1 MEKVNQS
8 IIYRNKDSDLDCEV
22 VRKHSIF
29 QWDEKEF
36 EAFKS
41 CAEEALSGH
50 KMPEGLDTPKIED
63 IIFKPPNKPIED
75 ISNPVRKVLVT
86 KQKVDKNLNVIK
98 VLDKYTIDKGS
109 KFHCLEKKENCTITG
124 FHPYDYD
131 NHDELNVVVQYDN
144 GEKGITYT
152 DSLRTI

>member
-8 IIYRNKDSDLDCEV
+8 IIYRNKDSDLDCEI
-22 VRKHSIF
+22 VREHSIF

-36 EAFKS
+36 KSFKS
-41 CAEEALSGH
+41 CVEDALINH
-50 KMPEGLDTPKIED
+50 KMPEGLDTSKIED

-98 VLDKYTIDKGS
+98 VLDKYTIDEGS
-109 KFHCLEKKENCTITG
+109 KFHCLEKKENCSITG
-124 FHPYDYD
+124 FQPYDYD
-131 NHDELNVVVQYDN
+131 NHDELDVIVQYDN
-144 GEKGITYT
+144 GEKGITYI
-152 DSLRTI
+152 DSLRSI

>member
-8 IIYRNKDSDLDCEV
+8 IIYRNRGSDLDCEV
-22 VRKHSIF
+22 VREHSIF
-29 QWDEKEF
+29 QWDKKEF
-36 EAFKS
+36 ESFKS
-41 CAEEALSGH
+41 CVDDALNSH
-50 KMPEGLDTPKIED
+50 KMPEGLDAPKIED

-98 VLDKYTIDKGS
+98 VFEKYTVEEGS

-124 FHPYDYD
+124 FQPYDYD
-131 NHDELNVVVQYDN
+131 NNEELDVNVQYDS
-144 GEKGITYT
+144 GEKGISYI
-152 DSLRTI
+152 DSLRSI

>member
-8 IIYRNKDSDLDCEV
+8 IIYRNKDSDLDCEI
-22 VRKHSIF
+22 VREHSIF

-36 EAFKS
+36 KSFKS
-41 CAEEALSGH
+41 CVEDALINH

-98 VLDKYTIDKGS
+98 VLDKYTIDEGL
-109 KFHCLEKKENCTITG
+109 KFHCLEKKENCSITG
-124 FHPYDYD
+124 FQPYDYD
-131 NHDELNVVVQYDN
+131 NHDELDVIVQYDN
-144 GEKGITYT
+144 GEKGITYI
-152 DSLRTI
+152 DSLRSI

>member
-8 IIYRNKDSDLDCEV
+8 IIYRNKDIDLDCEIF
-22 VRKHSIF
+22 REHSIF
-29 QWDEKEF
+29 QWDKKEF
-36 EAFKS
+36 ESFKS
-41 CAEEALSGH
+41 CVDEALKSH

-98 VLDKYTIDKGS
+98 VFEKYTIKKGS

-124 FHPYDYD
+124 FQPYDYD
-131 NHDELNVVVQYDN
+131 NNEELDVNVQYDS
-144 GEKGITYT
+144 GEKGISYI
-152 DSLRTI
+152 DSLRSI